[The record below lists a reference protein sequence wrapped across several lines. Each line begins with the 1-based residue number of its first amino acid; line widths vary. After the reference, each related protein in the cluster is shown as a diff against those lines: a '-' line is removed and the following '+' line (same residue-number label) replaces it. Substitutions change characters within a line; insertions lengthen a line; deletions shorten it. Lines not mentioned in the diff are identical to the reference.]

1 MSQIANRI
9 RPSTATPGIPPLQN
23 GDRLNR
29 IEFERRYDAMPN
41 LKKAE
46 LIDGRVYMAS
56 PVSHSG
62 HSVPHSDLM
71 GVFSLY
77 RAQTPGVVSGD
88 NGSLRLD
95 LENMPQ
101 PDAYL
106 LIASSH
112 GGQSKIDTDD
122 YVAGAPELVAEIA
135 ASSSSYDLHEKMN
148 VYHRAGVREYIV
160 WRTLDGQF
168 DYFVLRQGEFQ
179 RLEPSTDGVFRSEV
193 FTGLWID
200 APALL
205 KNDLARALK
214 TLQDGIASPEHQ
226 SFTAALQNRAAKKQF

>member
-46 LIDGRVYMAS
+46 LIHGRVYMAS
-56 PVSHSG
+56 PVSTG
-62 HSVPHSDLM
+62 HSSAHSVLI
-71 GVFSLY
+71 GLFFVYCAS
-77 RAQTPGVVSGD
+77 TPGVDTGD
-88 NGSLRLD
+88 NGSVRLD
-95 LENMPQ
+95 LDNMPQ

-106 LIASSH
+106 RVAPSL
-112 GGQSKIDTDD
+112 GGQSKDADG
-122 YVAGAPELVAEIA
+122 YVEGAPELVGEIA
-135 ASSSSYDLHEKMN
+135 ASSVSYDLHEKME

-160 WRTLDGQF
+160 WRTLDSQF

-179 RLEPSTDGVFRSEV
+179 RLEPAADGVFRSEV
-193 FTGLWID
+193 FSGLWID
-200 APALL
+200 APALM
-205 KNDLARALK
+205 KNDLAGALK